1 MKKLLVIF
9 IAVLLLCS
17 FSACNVPFL
26 SNSSGGGGGSD
37 ADTIKI
43 AVICPL
49 TGESS
54 LYGDVLN
61 QTIIL
66 LAEQKNEAGGV
77 LGKQIEV
84 FSYDNRDDVVET
96 TNAARKAALDNKVV
110 AFIGTD
116 SSASTIAMVEV
127 ASENEIP
134 VIATIATNSK
144 VTMTDDGQ
152 LRPWA
157 FRSCLSDPQNG
168 AILGQYAVNE
178 LGYKRISIIYDI
190 GSDYSVG
197 ITQEF
202 TKNVE
207 LAGGTIVSSEAYNTG
222 DVDYRAVLTKIKNAG
237 EFDTLYVAAGY
248 YKQIG
253 LISNQARE
261 LGISQ
266 PLLSTEGALPSDI
279 FNIAGDAVD
288 GMIFN
293 VPVNHESDRVQP
305 LLDAFIAR
313 WDYDPSINVGP
324 DCYLAYD
331 AFNMLTTAIEN
342 AGAADPKK
350 IRDELEKFE
359 EMDGLTG
366 KMTFDPKTHL
376 VYREVPIIQ
385 FRDGKPVTL
394 ELFMME
400 KPE

>member
-1 MKKLLVIF
+1 MKRQLGIIGIIVAALLVISL
-9 IAVLLLCS
+9 ASCS
-17 FSACNVPFL
+17 IPFS
-26 SNSSGGGGGSD
+26 SGSGGGGA
-37 ADTIKI
+37 ADKIKI
-43 AVICPL
+43 GVICPL

-66 LAEQKNEAGGV
+66 LAEQKNEEGGI
-77 LGKQIEV
+77 LGKQVEV

-96 TNAARKAALDNKVV
+96 TNAARKAALNDKVV
-110 AFIGTD
+110 TFIGTD

-144 VTMTDDGQ
+144 VTMTDDGE

-178 LGYKRISIIYDI
+178 LGYKKISIIYDI

-207 LAGGTIVSSEAYNTG
+207 LSGGEIVSAEAYNTG
-222 DVDYRAVLTKIKNAG
+222 DVDYRAVLTKIKNSG
-237 EFDTLYVAAGY
+237 DFDSLYVAAGY

-261 LGISQ
+261 LGITQ

-305 LLDAFIAR
+305 LLDAFIER
-313 WDYDPSINVGP
+313 WDYDPSVNVGP

-331 AFNMLTTAIEN
+331 AFSMLTKAIEN

-385 FRDGKPVTL
+385 FQDGKAVTL
-394 ELFMME
+394 ELFLME
-400 KPE
+400 KP